1 MNKEKIISDALAM
14 LKDGFPL
21 SVVAKLLGVK
31 VEDILHLDDERALAK

>member
-1 MNKEKIISDALAM
+1 MSDRKIINDALAM

-31 VEDILHLDDERALAK
+31 VADILHLDDERALAK

>member
-21 SVVAKLLGVK
+21 SVVAKILGVS
-31 VEDILHLDDERALAK
+31 VVDILHLDDERALAK